1 MTHQL
6 ATLSAVFNTDD
17 WPMLSSK
24 PQVIDL
30 DAVTEVPTIEDPL
43 VLSCTLY
50 RYANPNSEDHNPSIR
65 FLNLIKD
72 QSAILKKTTDVDRKL
87 ADDIR
92 RHYRGK
98 FLFLKLRGE
107 QPTKFRQDLEKFVAI
122 DWDPSFTITTKTVG
136 MICKLP
142 FFYEHDM
149 GLINDVF
156 GSETHNIKKHVSSND
171 PVTLTFIKVLDEN
184 QKGKTSFSYWFKDS
198 HDNRFSIPVEKNNS
212 LLPTWEEFIK
222 KPVTLSGHYTSR
234 SYDSLEFYKVARG
247 WKIVT

>member
-6 ATLSAVFNTDD
+6 ATLASVFDNLVFPEPSNT
-17 WPMLSSK
+17 
-24 PQVIDL
+24 IDL
-30 DAVTEVPTIEDPL
+30 DEVIDIPTIEDPL

-50 RYANPNSEDHNPSIR
+50 RHSKPEAVEYDPNVR
-65 FLNLIKD
+65 FLSLLKH
-72 QSAILKKTTDVDRKL
+72 QQQILDKTTKEDRKL
-87 ADDIR
+87 ADEIR
-92 RHYRGK
+92 RYYRGK

-107 QPTKFRQDLEKFVAI
+107 ETTKFRKDLEQFVMV
-122 DWDPSFTITTKTVG
+122 DWDPSFIITTKTVG

-156 GSETHNIKKHVSSND
+156 GSETHSIKKNVSSHD
-171 PVTLTFIKVLDEN
+171 PVTLTFIKALDEN
-184 QKGKTSFSYWFKDS
+184 QKGKATFSYWFKDS
-198 HDNRFSIPVEKNNS
+198 NGNRFSIPVEKNNS

>member
-1 MTHQL
+1 MTHAL
-6 ATLSAVFNTDD
+6 ATLASVFDTDMT
-17 WPMLSSK
+17 WPIASNQSE
-24 PQVIDL
+24 VTE
-30 DAVTEVPTIEDPL
+30 VTEVPTIEDPL
-43 VLSCTLY
+43 VLSCTLF
-50 RYANPNSEDHNPSIR
+50 RFANPNSEDHNPTIR
-65 FLNLIKD
+65 FLNLMKD
-72 QSAILKKTTDVDRKL
+72 QSAILEKTTDADRAL

-92 RHYRGK
+92 RYYRGK
-98 FLFLKLRGE
+98 FIFLRLRGE
-107 QPTKFRQDLEKFVAI
+107 QHTKFRKDLEQFVMV
-122 DWDPSFTITTKTVG
+122 DWDPSFTITEKTVG
-136 MICKLP
+136 LICKLP

-156 GSETHNIKKHVSSND
+156 GSETHNIKKHVSSGD
-171 PVTLTFIKVLDEN
+171 PVTLTFIKALDEN
-184 QKGKTSFSYWFKDS
+184 QKGKTTFSYWFKDS